1 MPNPEITTEA
11 EWIAQQGGCCIEDCE
26 NKPEHVDAMDN
37 VMCTPHMEQDRI
49 ESPDNWDEP
58 SEIVMEEPTPSKP
71 KLKRL
76 FNTSDLRIETR
87 YNRIIV
93 PQKKAPMMPNPFYM
107 CLISNA
113 DNSEHYVYMNRKQA
127 EQMHRHLGGLLAL
140 EDKGE

>member
-1 MPNPEITTEA
+1 MPSSEITTES
-11 EWIAQQGGCCIEDCE
+11 EWIANQGGCCFEDCT
-26 NKPEHVDAMDN
+26 KTARHVDIMDN
-37 VMCTPHMEQDRI
+37 VMCTEHMMSDRA
-49 ESPDNWDEP
+49 ESPENWDDD
-58 SEIVMEEPTPSKP
+58 SEIVVEEPSKP
-71 KLKRL
+71 KLNRL

-127 EQMHRHLGGLLAL
+127 EQLHRHLGGLLAL